1 MNLLLIILAVFA
13 GMYVLVKLTEGRAQ
27 PMSPEQAQQLRRW
40 IMIGI
45 FVLMILQGI
54 AFIF

>member
-13 GMYVLVKLTEGRAQ
+13 GLYVLVKLTEGRAQ